1 MIKFFNKYRKIIFI
15 VVIAIVLIMMAIVIK
30 QFLYPD
36 DLKSIYGSRLD
47 GIEEV
52 EITSNKKISVINEMK
67 TDENVEDASIN
78 IKGKIIYIKLKGKE
92 GLTIEKSKEILSN
105 TLNKFS
111 DKEKQFYDFE
121 FFATNTHLK
130 YYVIGSKSKM
140 IENIV
145 WTEYSEVDENEES

>member
-52 EITSNKKISVINEMK
+52 EITSNKKISVINEIK

-78 IKGKIIYIKLKGKE
+78 IKGKIIKIILKGKE

>member
-1 MIKFFNKYRKIIFI
+1 
-15 VVIAIVLIMMAIVIK
+15 MMAIVIK

-36 DLKSIYGSRLD
+36 DLKSLYGSRLD

-52 EITSNKKISVINEMK
+52 EIASNKKISVINEIK
-67 TDENVEDASIN
+67 TDENIEDASID
-78 IKGKIIYIKLKGKE
+78 IKGKIINIIIKGKE

-105 TLNKFS
+105 ALIKFS

-121 FFATNTHLK
+121 FFATNASLK

-145 WTEYSEVDENEES
+145 WTEYSEVDKNEES